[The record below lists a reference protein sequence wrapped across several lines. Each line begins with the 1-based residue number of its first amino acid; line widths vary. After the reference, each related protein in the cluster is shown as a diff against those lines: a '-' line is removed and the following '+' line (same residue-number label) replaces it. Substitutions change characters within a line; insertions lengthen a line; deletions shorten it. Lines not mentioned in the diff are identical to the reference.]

1 MVVGLVVIQACIQWN
16 EVLIIL
22 EKLTWLEKKYIEF
35 YEKNGYIPEMFEP
48 YNCREITDYAPTLT
62 ANSNT
67 SPTHAGTILII
78 DD

>member
-1 MVVGLVVIQACIQWN
+1 M
-16 EVLIIL
+16 LIIPKRFTDI
-22 EKLTWLEKKYIEF
+22 EDFNLTYSEYVNKKYKEF

-78 DD
+78 ED

>member
-1 MVVGLVVIQACIQWN
+1 M
-16 EVLIIL
+16 LIIS

-78 DD
+78 ED